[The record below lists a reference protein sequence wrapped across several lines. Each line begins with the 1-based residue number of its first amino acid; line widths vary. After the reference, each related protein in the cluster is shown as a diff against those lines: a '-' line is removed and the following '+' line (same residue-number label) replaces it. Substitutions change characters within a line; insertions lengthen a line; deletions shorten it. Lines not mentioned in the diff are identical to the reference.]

1 MDGNEKSEHLNT
13 SDNPEAEYLD
23 MDFEENH
30 DDSQG
35 QARHVPSDDDDED
48 PLHAEKLEADDRLI
62 QFKATVVLK
71 DFKGQRSNE
80 VGDTFEFVGDTVEEI
95 FESMWSAAS
104 SFCNR
109 ALVFSNSRRLSGSTK
124 LEYDVEWSPKVT
136 PDITDMEDY
145 ILMQDPESKKVYSL
159 NKSKTIEA
167 LMKWNGKQLNMIIHS
182 YSLSV
187 QSLQM
192 WMQADSKLIQP
203 VQKDRAGA
211 HSTREAEL
219 LKNQLKSE
227 HSWRYTDV
235 ADINWSMWA
244 NFIQSSPAHA
254 REALAKGTPPDHLL
268 TVFRPGL
275 ENASAKLPAMRK
287 DLQVAKTVNAGY
299 GQKVK
304 TLQATFD
311 NISVLMADM
320 KVIVNSLVEK
330 VTEDEK
336 LLTVVA
342 QSASVE
348 ENEFSLSL
356 AEGVN
361 DCLDTDHD

>member
-145 ILMQDPESKKVYSL
+145 ILYVLGLRFFHMSELFSFC
-159 NKSKTIEA
+159 IEA
-167 LMKWNGKQLNMIIHS
+167 LMKWNCKQLNMIIHS

-336 LLTVVA
+336 LLTA
-342 QSASVE
+342 KTASVE